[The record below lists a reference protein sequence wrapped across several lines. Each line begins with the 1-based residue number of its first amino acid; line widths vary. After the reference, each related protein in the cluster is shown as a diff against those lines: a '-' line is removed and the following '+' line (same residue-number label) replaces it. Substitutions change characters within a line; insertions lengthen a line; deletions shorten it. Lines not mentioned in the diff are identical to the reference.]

1 MKKSLLALLF
11 AVALAVPAMAEN
23 MWVGGDFS
31 YNNTSPKNGDSVSS
45 FSIEPEFGYS
55 VDDTWDIGIDL
66 GYAYEEGVVAFAGIP
81 IPVAMQPEKVTTIGL
96 APFVRYK
103 MFEIGDFSFLAK
115 GSIFYASSKLDNADL
130 SFTSYGI
137 RVVPVVTYSIN
148 ETWSIGA
155 TLDFAEIAFETV
167 KSDDS
172 DKADVEDTTFG
183 FKGNSGSIIGVNFS
197 YHF

>member
-23 MWVGGDFS
+23 MWIGGDFS
-31 YNNTSPKNGDSVSS
+31 YSNTSPKNGDSTSS
-45 FSIEPEFGYS
+45 YSIEPEFGYS
-55 VDDTWDIGIDL
+55 LDESWDIGIDL
-66 GYAYEEGVVAFAGIP
+66 GYSYEEGVGEFAGIP

-115 GSIFYASSKLDNADL
+115 GSIFYESSKLDDANVDVK
-130 SFTSYGI
+130 SYGLRI
-137 RVVPVVTYSIN
+137 VPVVTYSIN

>member
-31 YNNTSPKNGDSVSS
+31 YNNTSPKDGDSVSS

-66 GYAYEEGVVAFAGIP
+66 GYAYEEGVTDFAGV
-81 IPVAMQPEKVTTIGL
+81 PVPPEFTPEKVTTIGL

>member
-66 GYAYEEGVVAFAGIP
+66 GYSSEEEIVEPTGEPSYVEKTKTLGI
-81 IPVAMQPEKVTTIGL
+81 

>member
-66 GYAYEEGVVAFAGIP
+66 GYSSEEEIVEPTGEPSYVEKTKTLGI
-81 IPVAMQPEKVTTIGL
+81 

-167 KSDDS
+167 KSDDT
-172 DKADVEDTTFG
+172 DKADIEDTTFG

>member
-11 AVALAVPAMAEN
+11 AVALAVPALAEN
-23 MWVGGDFS
+23 MWIGGNFG
-31 YNNTSPKNGDSVSS
+31 YENTSPKNGDSTSS
-45 FSIEPEFGYS
+45 YYIAPEFGYS
-55 VDDTWDIGIDL
+55 LDEKMDIGIDL
-66 GYAYEEGVVAFAGIP
+66 GYAYEEGVTEMAGELIP
-81 IPVAMQPEKVTTIGL
+81 IKGGDKVTTIGIS
-96 APFVRYK
+96 PFIRYK
-103 MFEIGDFSFLAK
+103 MFEIGDFAFLAK
-115 GSIFYASSKLDNADL
+115 GSIFYESAKLDEADL

-137 RVVPVVTYSIN
+137 RIVPVVTYSIN

-155 TLDFAEIAFETV
+155 TLDFAEIAFETI

-172 DKADVEDTTFG
+172 DKADVENTTFG